1 MLKIG
6 IIVGSTRPERKAGA
20 VAKWVHDILKSRKD
34 AEFEIVDIEDYKLP
48 LLDEPVPPSMHQYS
62 KPHTNTWSQK
72 IASLD
77 AYIFVTPEYNHG
89 TSAALKNAI
98 DFLFREWNNKAAGF
112 VGYGGAGGVRAVEN
126 LRLVM
131 GEIKIADVRAQV
143 ALSLFS
149 DFENFTT
156 FKPHEKHD
164 KAVHL
169 MADEVIA
176 WGGALKALRTLPEQ

>member
-6 IIVGSTRPERKAGA
+6 IIVGSTRPGRKAAA

-34 AEFEIVDIEDYKLP
+34 AVFEIVDIEDYKLP

-62 KPHTNTWSQK
+62 RPHTKAWSEK

-77 AYIFVTPEYNHG
+77 AYIFVTPEYNHA

-112 VGYGGAGGVRAVEN
+112 VGYGGAGGGPAVEEFGVGVGGN
-126 LRLVM
+126 KDS
-131 GEIKIADVRAQV
+131 GGGGA
-143 ALSLFS
+143 
-149 DFENFTT
+149 
-156 FKPHEKHD
+156 
-164 KAVHL
+164 
-169 MADEVIA
+169 
-176 WGGALKALRTLPEQ
+176 GGALNWAGFRNLHAL

>member
-1 MLKIG
+1 MIKVG
-6 IIVGSTRPERKAGA
+6 IIVGSTRPGRKAA
-20 VAKWVHDILKSRKD
+20 AAAKWVHNLLKNRND
-34 AEFEIVDIEDYKLP
+34 AEVDRVDIEGYKLP
-48 LLDEPVPPSMHQYS
+48 LLDEPMPPMMHQYS
-62 KPHTNTWSQK
+62 KPHTKAWSEK
-72 IASLD
+72 VASLA
-77 AYIFVTPEYNHG
+77 AYIFVTPEYNPA

-98 DFLFREWNNKAAGF
+98 DFLYHEWNNKAAGF

-143 ALSLFS
+143 ALSMWT

-156 FKPHEKHD
+156 FNPHEQHD
-164 KAVHL
+164 RAVHA

-176 WGGALKALRTLPEQ
+176 WGGALKALRATH